1 MVSFLLRAALTGFA
15 LWMVTL
21 IVPGISFVGGDTTLQ
36 EVGII
41 FVVALIFGL
50 VNAII
55 KPIVQIISIP
65 LYILTLG
72 LIHIVINA
80 LMLWITSW
88 ITEHTT
94 HWGLFIDDFWWT
106 AIWAA
111 IVLSIVS
118 WLLSLVVRDAT
129 RTHSDL
135 IGTLDTCP
143 NCPRSKRSPTTC
155 VATPSGCT
163 IGRIDVSAFS
173 VLKTFDPAISVLH
186 GQTVTGANR
195 WGKYLGHAGRRA
207 APDHPPVAG
216 GLAAL
221 VGQARGRAA
230 ETRQGTDR
238 TARTSRN
245 AR

>member
-1 MVSFLLRAALTGFA
+1 MGAFLVRAVVTGIA
-15 LWMVTL
+15 LWVVTL
-21 IVPGISFVGGDTTLQ
+21 IVPGIGFVGADSTLQ

-41 FVVALIFGL
+41 FVVAVVFGL

-55 KPIVQIISIP
+55 KPIVQFISIP

-118 WLLSLVVRDAT
+118 WLLSLIVGDAEERVR
-129 RTHSDL
+129 
-135 IGTLDTCP
+135 G
-143 NCPRSKRSPTTC
+143 
-155 VATPSGCT
+155 
-163 IGRIDVSAFS
+163 
-173 VLKTFDPAISVLH
+173 
-186 GQTVTGANR
+186 
-195 WGKYLGHAGRRA
+195 
-207 APDHPPVAG
+207 
-216 GLAAL
+216 
-221 VGQARGRAA
+221 
-230 ETRQGTDR
+230 
-238 TARTSRN
+238 
-245 AR
+245 